1 MTMANAL
8 GYITETDTGFEGT
21 LSMLSLSTPIRIV
34 ANGLKQDGTDQPD
47 YRVLAGGQGA
57 PIGAGWVRTAKSSGR
72 EYVSLTLASPEIGP
86 RKVYANIAP
95 VKNDETRHVIL
106 WNPAG

>member
-1 MTMANAL
+1 MANAL

-21 LSMLSLSTPIRIV
+21 LSMLALTTPIRIV
-34 ANGLKQDGTDQPD
+34 ANELKEEGSKQPD

-57 PIGAGWVRTAKSSGR
+57 PIGAGWTKTAKSSGR
-72 EYVSLTLASPEIGP
+72 EYVSLTLATPEIGP

-95 VKNDETRHVIL
+95 VKGDEGRHVIL
-106 WNPAG
+106 WNPAD